1 MLRVVEAFSGI
12 GSQAKALKKL
22 GIEFK
27 VVNTV
32 EWDIAACYAYD
43 LIHNGE
49 QDLTEYLNIPKDEL
63 LRILTKYSL
72 STDGKTPVNMRF
84 LKTWPEDSLRKV
96 LCAINRTRNLGSIT
110 DVTCDMLP
118 KKIDL
123 LTYSFPCQDLSIC
136 GSWHGNMSG
145 IDRTANNRSGML
157 WEVERILKEMH
168 EAKRKLPKFL
178 LMENVSNILS
188 KTHFGNFKEWQDFLE
203 ELGYVNKVYM
213 LNAANF
219 GSPQKRVR
227 TYMLSVFCPDERRKK
242 VVQSYFEKNDLE
254 KQEPMKRRDIKT
266 CFRTD
271 YSIKQYKIEA
281 DISNMNDTPSRR
293 KIFEDNEIV
302 FDGIRFV
309 TDSVNTLTT
318 KQDRN
323 PTSGLIVYPEHAP
336 GKSIYRNFTPREC
349 FLLMGFDEQDY
360 ESVAANNIFIRK
372 DKLLYSR
379 ERFEKLAGNSIVVD
393 VLVAIFAQ
401 VDQLNT
407 MLWNGAYIP
416 RNGEKRKYKKHKQS
430 LYKTVPEIIFTDT
443 EKGMNKGS
451 DNFAKQ
457 VK

>member
-27 VVNTV
+27 ILNTV
-32 EWDIAACYAYD
+32 EWDIGACYAYD
-43 LIHNGE
+43 LIHNGV
-49 QDLTEYLNIPKDEL
+49 QDQKEYLNVPKDEL
-63 LRILTKYSL
+63 LSKLTKYSL
-72 STDGKTPVNMRF
+72 STDGKTPANMKY

-96 LCAINRTRNLGSIT
+96 LYAINRTRNLGSIT
-110 DVTCDMLP
+110 DITYDMLP
-118 KKIDL
+118 KRIDL

-168 EAKRKLPKFL
+168 EANCKLPKFL

-188 KTHFGNFKEWQDFLE
+188 KTHLSNFKEWQSFLTD
-203 ELGYVNKVYM
+203 LGYVNKVYT

-227 TYMLSVFCPDERRKK
+227 TYMLSVFCPDEKRKK
-242 VVQSYFEKNDLE
+242 VVDNYFDKNDLE
-254 KQEPMKRRDIKT
+254 KQPPIKRRDIKT

-271 YSIKQYKIEA
+271 YSISKYKVEA
-281 DISNMNDTPSRR
+281 DLSNMNDTPSRR
-293 KIFEDNEIV
+293 KIFNDNDVI
-302 FDGIRFV
+302 FDGEKFV
-309 TDSVNTLTT
+309 ADSVNTLTT

-323 PTSGLIVYPEHAP
+323 PTSGLIMYPEHAP
-336 GKSIYRNFTPREC
+336 GKSKYRNFTPREC
-349 FLLMGFDEQDY
+349 FLLMGFDEKDY
-360 ESVAANNIFIRK
+360 EIITENNITIRK
-372 DKLLYSR
+372 DKKLFTR

-393 VLVAIFAQ
+393 VLVAIFTQ

-416 RNGEKRKYKKHKQS
+416 RNGVKRKYKK
-430 LYKTVPEIIFTDT
+430 INI
-443 EKGMNKGS
+443 
-451 DNFAKQ
+451 
-457 VK
+457 

>member
-12 GSQAKALKKL
+12 GSQAKALERL

-49 QDLTEYLNIPKDEL
+49 QDLAKYLDISKDEL
-63 LRILTKYSL
+63 LNILSGYSL
-72 STDGKTPVNMRF
+72 STDGKSPVNMRF
-84 LKTWPEDSLRKV
+84 LRTWPEDSLRRV
-96 LCAINRTRNLGSIT
+96 LCAIKRTGNLGSIT
-110 DVTCDMLP
+110 DVTYDMLP

-145 IDRTANNRSGML
+145 IDRAVNNRSGML
-157 WEVERILKEMH
+157 WEVERILQEMH
-168 EAKRKLPKFL
+168 EAGRKLPKFL

-188 KTHFGNFKEWQDFLE
+188 KTHLENFKEWQGILE
-203 ELGYVNKVYM
+203 KLGYVNRVYT

-227 TYMLSVFCPDERRKK
+227 TYMLSVFCPDQKRKK
-242 VVQSYFEKNDLE
+242 VAETYFEKNDLE

-271 YSIKQYKIEA
+271 YSVEQYKMEA
-281 DISNMNDTPSRR
+281 DVSNMNDTPSRR
-293 KIFEDNEIV
+293 KIFEDNEVV
-302 FDGIRFV
+302 FDGQEFV
-309 TDSVNTLTT
+309 TDCVKTLTT

-323 PTSGLIVYPEHAP
+323 PTSGLIMYPEHAP
-336 GKSIYRNFTPREC
+336 GKSKYRNFTPREC
-349 FLLMGFDEQDY
+349 FLLMGFDEKDY
-360 ESVAANNIFIRK
+360 DIIVKNNIKIRK
-372 DKLLYSR
+372 NMYLYSR

-393 VLVAIFAQ
+393 VLVAIFTQ
-401 VDQLNT
+401 VDQLKT
-407 MLWNGAYIP
+407 MLWDSTYIP
-416 RNGEKRKYKKHKQS
+416 RNGEKRKYRKNKKNG
-430 LYKTVPEIIFTDT
+430 LRTVSDIKFVDKE
-443 EKGMNKGS
+443 MNKGG
-451 DNFAKQ
+451 DNLTI
-457 VK
+457 

>member
-22 GIEFK
+22 GINFEI
-27 VVNTV
+27 VNTV
-32 EWDIAACYAYD
+32 EWDIAACCAYD

-49 QDLTEYLNIPKDEL
+49 QDITEYANIPKDEL
-63 LRILTKYSL
+63 LRILSKYSL

-96 LCAINRTRNLGSIT
+96 LCAINRTRNLGSIV
-110 DVTCDMLP
+110 DVTYNMLP

-157 WEVERILKEMH
+157 WQVERILKEMH
-168 EAKRKLPKFL
+168 DAKRKLPKFL

-188 KTHFGNFKEWQDFLE
+188 KTHLDNFKEWQEFLE
-203 ELGYVNKVYM
+203 KLGYVNKVYT

-227 TYMLSVFCPDERRKK
+227 TYMLSVLCPDEKRKRI
-242 VVQSYFEKNDLE
+242 VAHYFEKNDLE
-254 KQEPMKRRDIKT
+254 KREPMKRRNIET

-271 YSIKQYKIEA
+271 YSVKKYKLEA
-281 DISNMNDTPSRR
+281 DMSNMNDTPSRR
-293 KIFEDNEIV
+293 KIYQDNEVI
-302 FDGIRFV
+302 FDGLNFV
-309 TDSVNTLTT
+309 ADSVNTLTT

-323 PTSGLIVYPEHAP
+323 PTSGLIIYPEHAI
-336 GKSIYRNFTPREC
+336 GKSSYRNFTPREC
-349 FLLMGFDEQDY
+349 FLLMGFDEADY
-360 ESVAANNIFIRK
+360 EVVAKNNIQIRK
-372 DKLLYSR
+372 NKYLYTR

-393 VLVAIFAQ
+393 VLVVIFEQ
-401 VDQLNT
+401 VDQLNE
-407 MLWNGAYIP
+407 MLWSGAYLP
-416 RNGEKRKYKKHKQS
+416 RNGEKRRYKKRKKS
-430 LYKTVPEIIFTDT
+430 TSSIAFIENAT
-443 EKGMNKGS
+443 NKG
-451 DNFAKQ
+451 DDKIAK
-457 VK
+457 